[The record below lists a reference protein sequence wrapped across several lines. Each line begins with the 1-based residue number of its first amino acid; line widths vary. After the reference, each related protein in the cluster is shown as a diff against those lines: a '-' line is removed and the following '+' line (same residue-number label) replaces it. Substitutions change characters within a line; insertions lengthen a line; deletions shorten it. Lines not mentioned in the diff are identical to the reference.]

1 MHSTI
6 VLEALEL
13 ALDLGT
19 YGPNDV
25 KPDAHL
31 LDLTLTIDPSL
42 VLVPRD
48 RMSYVF
54 DYDPLMM
61 EIDRLARDGHY
72 ATQEYLM
79 TRIAKACAGYR
90 VIEKVEIKL
99 YKRTVLRDAE
109 GKGSGKLGVT
119 LSLDRDELD
128 KLLES

>member
-19 YGPNDV
+19 YGPDDV

-31 LDLTLTIDPSL
+31 LDLTLTIDTDL
-42 VLVPRD
+42 VLIPRD

-54 DYDPLMM
+54 DYDPLIM

-72 ATQEYLM
+72 ETQEWLM

-90 VIEKVEIKL
+90 VIEAVELKL
-99 YKRTVLRDAE
+99 YKRTVLRGPD
-109 GKGSGKLGVT
+109 GKGSGTLGVI
-119 LSLDRDELD
+119 LSLDRAELD
-128 KLLES
+128 ALMAG